1 MRHSGVRGDEWN
13 TASEPGDL
21 GWDDSLYRTDH
32 TAPHVPQ
39 QASPVDGGG
48 GYGPDASGTPESR
61 YEADSGGSGHN
72 DGGRRRRGGGDG
84 GNGGGRAAARRRKK
98 PKRRI
103 LRWVAIVTSIAI
115 LGTAGGAWA
124 YYQHLNNNLA
134 KDTLNLGSSKAKKT
148 KANAAGQTPLNILL
162 LGSDT
167 RTGSSNGK
175 LGGGAATAVGARA
188 DVEMLL
194 HLSADRSNMTVV
206 SVPRD
211 TRVTIP
217 KCTSSSGTVY
227 PQSSDIINASLGHG
241 GPGCTVATWEKL
253 TGISID
259 HFMMVDFSG
268 VVKLADAVGGVPVCV
283 KANVQDPDSHLKLT
297 KGTHTIK
304 GQQALEWLRTRHAFE
319 DGSDIGRTHAQH
331 MYLNSMIRQLK
342 AGTKLTDVGQL
353 NSLAEAATHALTV
366 DNGLGLSS
374 LISLAGE
381 LNKVPTKRIT
391 MTTMPSAADPQDP
404 KAHVVP
410 TSAATQ
416 LFTMI
421 RNDQP
426 VDGKTTKKTT
436 TASASASAGPSAAP
450 KADISVAVQNGTG
463 NSTTAAVSGR
473 ATTVVNKLTG
483 LGYTKAA
490 VDSTTASSAGTTIT
504 YPSAEGN
511 QGKANAEA
519 VAKSLSLPT
528 SAVKKSTK
536 VTQLTLVIGS
546 DWTTG
551 STYPKSSKSDTKAVL
566 DQSAALNASNTSA
579 CMSVYA
585 PYTF

>member
-1 MRHSGVRGDEWN
+1 MRHSGVQGEEWN
-13 TASEPGDL
+13 TASQPGDL
-21 GWDDSLYRTDH
+21 GWDDSLYRADH
-32 TAPHVPQ
+32 TAPYVPQ
-39 QASPVDGGG
+39 QQSPVDGGG
-48 GYGPDASGTPESR
+48 YDPDASAPPESR
-61 YEADSGGSGHN
+61 YGADSGGPGHN
-72 DGGRRRRGGGDG
+72 NGGRRRRGGDDG

-98 PKRRI
+98 PKKHRI
-103 LRWVAIVTSIAI
+103 LRWVAIVTSVAI
-115 LGTAGGAWA
+115 LVTAGGAWA
-124 YYQHLNNNLA
+124 YYQHLNSNLS

-167 RTGSSNGK
+167 RTGSSNAK
-175 LGGGAATAVGARA
+175 LGGAKGTVGARA

-194 HLSADRSNMTVV
+194 HVAADRSNMTVV
-206 SVPRD
+206 SIPRD

-217 KCTSSSGTVY
+217 KCTGSNGTVY
-227 PQSSDIINASLGHG
+227 PQSTDIINASLSHG
-241 GPGCTVATWEKL
+241 GPGCTVATWENL

-283 KANVQDPDSHLKLT
+283 KANIKDPDSHLKLT

-331 MYLNSMIRQLK
+331 MYMNSMIRQLK
-342 AGTKLTDVGQL
+342 AGAKLTDVGQL
-353 NSLAEAATHALTV
+353 NSLAEAATKALTV
-366 DNGLGLSS
+366 DSGLGLSS

-391 MTTMPSAADPQDP
+391 MTTMPWAADPTNS
-404 KAHVVP
+404 AHVVP

-416 LFTMI
+416 LFTLL
-421 RNDQP
+421 RNDQA

-436 TASASASAGPSAAP
+436 TSSASATAGPSADP

-463 NSTTAAVSGR
+463 NTTTAAVSGR
-473 ATTVVNKLTG
+473 ASTVVGKLTG

-490 VDSTTASSAGTTIT
+490 VDSTTASSSGTTIS
-504 YPSAEGN
+504 YPSADGD
-511 QGKANAEA
+511 QGKANAQA
-519 VAKSLSLPT
+519 VAKSLNLPT

-536 VTQLTLVIGS
+536 VSQLTLVIGS

-551 STYPKSSKSDTKAVL
+551 TTYPKSSKSDTKAVL
-566 DQSAALNASNTSA
+566 DQSSALNASDTSA

-585 PYTF
+585 PYSF